1 MRVFYG
7 DHHPVPLPDG
17 HPFPIDKY
25 VLLRERLESAALV
38 PPGQLLPAPAATPEQ
53 LLRVHDPGYLQR
65 VAYGQLSSREQRRLG
80 FPWSSE
86 LYRRSIH
93 SVGGTIAAARA
104 ALETGLGI
112 NLAGGTHHAGHAHG
126 AGFCVFNDV
135 MVAIR
140 TLQAEGRVGRAVVLD
155 CDVHQ
160 GDGTAELASGDDS
173 VFTMSIHGANNFP
186 VRKRRSDLDVALPNA
201 TGDDAYLAAL
211 EPAVDRAL
219 GSSPVDLAFY
229 LAGADPFEGDR
240 FGRLSVTKRGL
251 AARDR
256 LVLGA
261 CRRREIATTVV
272 MAGGYAPDLADIV
285 DIQTETI
292 RIAAGLWAVEPG

>member
-1 MRVFYG
+1 MQIFYG

-25 VLLRERLESAALV
+25 ARLRTRVEAGRLV
-38 PPGQLLPAPAATPEQ
+38 PPERLQPAPPATPEQ
-53 LLRVHDPGYLQR
+53 LLSVHDPEYVQR
-65 VAYGQLSSREQRRLG
+65 VAYGQLSPRELRRIG
-80 FPWSSE
+80 FPWSPE

-93 SVGGTIAAARA
+93 SVGGTIAAARS
-104 ALETGLGI
+104 ALDTGLGI
-112 NLAGGTHHAGHAHG
+112 NLAGGTHHAGRAHG

-140 TLQAEGRVGRAVVLD
+140 TLQAEGRARRVAVID

-160 GDGTAELASGDDS
+160 GDGTAELAAGDDT

-186 VRKRRSDLDVALPNA
+186 VRKKRSDLDVALPNG
-201 TGDDAYLAAL
+201 TDDQAYLAAL
-211 EPAVDRAL
+211 GPAVERAL
-219 GSSPVDLAFY
+219 GPTPPDLVFY

-240 FGRLSVTKRGL
+240 FGRLALSKRGL
-251 AARDR
+251 SRRDR

-261 CRRREIATTVV
+261 CRGRRLATTVV
-272 MAGGYAPDLADIV
+272 MAGGYAEDLDDIV
-285 DIQTETI
+285 DIQTETV
-292 RIAAGLWAVEPG
+292 RIAVELWRDPR

>member
-1 MRVFYG
+1 MQVFYG

-25 VLLRERLESAALV
+25 VRLRQRLAAERVV
-38 PPGQLLPAPAATPEQ
+38 PADRLHPAPPATPEQ
-53 LLRVHDPGYLQR
+53 LLRVHDPDYVQR
-65 VAYGQLSSREQRRLG
+65 VAYGQLSPRELRRLG
-80 FPWSSE
+80 FPWSPE

-104 ALETGLGI
+104 ALDTGLGI
-112 NLAGGTHHAGHAHG
+112 NLAGGTHHAGRAHG

-140 TLQAEGRVGRAVVLD
+140 TLQADNRLRRAAVLD

-160 GDGTAELASGDDS
+160 GDGTAELAEGDDT

-201 TGDDAYLAAL
+201 ADDETYLAAL
-211 EPAVDRAL
+211 TPAVERAL
-219 GSSPVDLAFY
+219 GSAAPELVFY
-229 LAGADPFEGDR
+229 LAGADPYAGDR
-240 FGRLSVTKRGL
+240 FGRLAVTKAGL

-256 LVLGA
+256 LVLGT
-261 CRRREIATTVV
+261 CHRRGIATAVV
-272 MAGGYAPDLADIV
+272 MAGGYAADLDDIV
-285 DIQTETI
+285 DIQAETV
-292 RIAAGLWAVEPG
+292 RIAAELWHDAR

>member
-1 MRVFYG
+1 MQIYYG

-25 VLLRERLESAALV
+25 VRLRRRIESERLV
-38 PPGQLLPAPAATPEQ
+38 PPDRLRPAPPATPEQ
-53 LLRVHDPGYLQR
+53 LLRVHDPDYVRR
-65 VAYGQLSSREQRRLG
+65 VAYGQLSPRELRRLG
-80 FPWSSE
+80 FPWSPE

-104 ALETGLGI
+104 ALDTGLGI

-140 TLQAEGRVGRAVVLD
+140 ALQSEGRARRVAVLD

-160 GDGTAELASGDDS
+160 GDGTAELAAGDDT

-186 VRKRRSDLDVALPNA
+186 VRKKRSDLDVALPNG
-201 TGDDAYLAAL
+201 TDDDAYLAAL
-211 EPAVDRAL
+211 APAVERAL
-219 GSSPVDLAFY
+219 GPTPPDLVFY
-229 LAGADPFEGDR
+229 LAGADPYVDDR
-240 FGRLSVTKRGL
+240 FGRLAVTMRGL

-261 CRRREIATTVV
+261 CRRRGLPAAVV
-272 MAGGYAPDLADIV
+272 MAGGYAPDLEDIV
-285 DIQTETI
+285 DIQAETV
-292 RIAAGLWAVEPG
+292 RIAVGLWRDPR

>member
-1 MRVFYG
+1 MQVFYG

-25 VLLRERLESAALV
+25 VRLRRRIESERLV
-38 PPGQLLPAPAATPEQ
+38 PPDRLQPAPPATPEQ
-53 LLRVHDPGYLQR
+53 LLRVHDPEYVQR
-65 VAYGQLSSREQRRLG
+65 VAYGQLSPRELRRLG
-80 FPWSSE
+80 FPWSPE

-104 ALETGLGI
+104 AMDTGLGI
-112 NLAGGTHHAGHAHG
+112 NLAGGTHHAGRAHG

-140 TLQAEGRVGRAVVLD
+140 TVQAEGRARRVTVLD

-160 GDGTAELASGDDS
+160 GDGTAELAAGDDT

-186 VRKRRSDLDVALPNA
+186 VRKKRSDLDVALPNR
-201 TGDDAYLAAL
+201 TDDDTYLASL
-211 EPAVDRAL
+211 GPAVERAL
-219 GSSPVDLAFY
+219 ASMSPDLVFY
-229 LAGADPFEGDR
+229 LAGADPYVGDR
-240 FGRLSVTKRGL
+240 FGRLSITKHGL
-251 AARDR
+251 ASRDR

-261 CRRREIATTVV
+261 CRGRGLATVVV
-272 MAGGYAPDLADIV
+272 MAGGYAADLEDVV
-285 DIQTETI
+285 DIQTETV
-292 RIAAGLWAVEPG
+292 RIAAALWCEPR